1 MKLPHRDL
9 NPSPYHPH
17 PTSTYTY
24 RVTITL
30 RMCDGEN
37 ETFVN

>member
-1 MKLPHRDL
+1 MKLAHRDL

>member
-1 MKLPHRDL
+1 MKLAHRDL
-9 NPSPYHPH
+9 NPSLYHPH